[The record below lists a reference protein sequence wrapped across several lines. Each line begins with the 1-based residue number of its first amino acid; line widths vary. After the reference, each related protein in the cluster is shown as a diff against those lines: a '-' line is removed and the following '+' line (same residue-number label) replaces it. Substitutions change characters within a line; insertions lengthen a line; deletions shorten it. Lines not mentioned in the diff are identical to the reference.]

1 MIKTCL
7 YKNCSVKNTGFTLI
21 ELLVVVLIV
30 GVLAAV
36 ALPQYQTAVARS
48 RYQQMVTAAE
58 ALWKAEQIY
67 YMANN
72 AYTRD
77 SAALDL
83 SMPWTKTNAEGDWY
97 LGGMR
102 CVVLTEEG
110 NQKVFC
116 NMPGQG
122 NIPHYTHYFGEG
134 GRSCAAYNAIA
145 RRVCAN
151 ETGRAAPNADY
162 GDYAS
167 YWY

>member
-1 MIKTCL
+1 MIKTFL
-7 YKNCSVKNTGFTLI
+7 LKTIPVKKGGFTLI
-21 ELLVVVLIV
+21 ELLVVVLII
-30 GVLAAV
+30 GILSAL

-58 ALWKAEQIY
+58 ALWKAEQLY

-72 AYTRD
+72 SYTQD

-83 SMPWTKTNAEGDWY
+83 SMLWTKTNTDGDWY
-97 LGGMR
+97 LGNMR

-116 NMPGQG
+116 NMPGNG
-122 NIPHYTHYFGEG
+122 NIPHYTRFFSNKS
-134 GRSCAAYNAIA
+134 RACAAYNAIA

-151 ETGRAAPNADY
+151 ETGRSTPSADY

-167 YWY
+167 YSY